1 MKNARAEHLLRWFLL
16 LWLGLI
22 YIWGLQ
28 LMGLSIGGGALS
40 AGIFPR
46 VSTSSQILT
55 QPSFQGVAGSPCA
68 PSLFSVLLFTGLMV
82 GHAGLYWLGLSGK
95 MPRHWRFLYLA
106 AQGLLVGMIS
116 LSLYLRCAALNPPED
131 FLICLYLA
139 LIVGAISVL
148 DRAPAIIG
156 VVAGYILL
164 LVVNTVVLE
173 SRSSLQASA
182 KTASKWRIIQARN
195 ADGNCPECSTVFAL
209 KLA

>member
-1 MKNARAEHLLRWFLL
+1 MKNARAEHLLRWCLL

-28 LMGLSIGGGALS
+28 LMGLFMGGGALS
-40 AGIFPR
+40 AGIFPG
-46 VSTSSQILT
+46 VSASFQIPT

-68 PSLFSVLLFTGLMV
+68 PFSTSFFSVLLFTGLMV

-116 LSLYLRCAALNPPED
+116 LSLFLRCAALNPPED

-148 DRAPAIIG
+148 DRANAIIG

-173 SRSSLQASA
+173 SRSSLQ
-182 KTASKWRIIQARN
+182 
-195 ADGNCPECSTVFAL
+195 D
-209 KLA
+209 